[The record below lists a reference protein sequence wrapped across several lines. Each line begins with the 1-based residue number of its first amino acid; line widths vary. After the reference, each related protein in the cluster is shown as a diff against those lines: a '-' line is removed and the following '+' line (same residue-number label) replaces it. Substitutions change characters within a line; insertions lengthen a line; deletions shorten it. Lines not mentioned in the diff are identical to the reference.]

1 MNYKRC
7 MYFVEGECEEQLINA
22 LKLEPRRLIPGKV
35 KVHNVIQDILPRMV
49 VNKIQPGTNV
59 IFVFDTDIPKTDVL
73 QKNIKYVKKYTSQV
87 KLVCLA
93 EVMNFEDEIVRATDV
108 NKAKEL
114 TRSPSNSEFKSDL
127 QMFSVLMHIHA
138 NEPFALGKISTGL
151 RDNIKEETFAVH
163 RGRRPRTQRREKEGE
178 TNGNGIGENLI
189 REINYYRFCIT
200 GLAFAGRLCIISS

>member
-59 IFVFDTDIPKTDVL
+59 IFVFDTDVPKTDVL

-114 TRSPSNSEFKSDL
+114 TRSPSNSEFKSDFCKMKTDACRNAL
-127 QMFSVLMHIHA
+127 ERHNLDMRQLWCLDPPA
-138 NEPFALGKISTGL
+138 PFA
-151 RDNIKEETFAVH
+151 FV
-163 RGRRPRTQRREKEGE
+163 TQGVEMVKK
-178 TNGNGIGENLI
+178 L
-189 REINYYRFCIT
+189 
-200 GLAFAGRLCIISS
+200 